1 MRRKIVLPLIILLL
15 LVASLPARADLLFT
29 RQDNNYANTALG
41 IVQGAEAPV
50 SPLISNMG
58 GNAGQGL
65 YPFRNADG
73 NFRIAVTLYTGNGTD
88 VIPIYNPG
96 EQSQWAQPSAWSKP
110 LREATTT
117 LHNTRAIAELGG
129 RLYATA
135 YDIPIVSRIT
145 TADDVYKQDKK
156 YEYFHNDSKYDGH
169 GEALCAYDGNIYAI
183 FTGSNDP
190 WDTASGSYRL
200 NNLIKLDAELNEL
213 ERVEMKGKNLDGF
226 TPGAYSQIDGKL
238 YVATLGGVQKFGDD
252 WNPES
257 CVEMADL
264 STMEVSSLITAEEVN
279 AMDPTF
285 KHMFDA
291 IVLAGD
297 KVYIQAA
304 KWTSGEDYTP
314 GYSIRLYETTLKKLQ
329 NGDIGTLLRDFKGK
343 YGYRLG
349 LVYDEGTKYLWIG
362 VGYSLWRYDGTHWKE
377 FGSNDLG
384 GNISAYTAVNPTGSV
399 TPAEPDTPSDGC
411 GGCNGGIGIAALLAI
426 LSCFIKKRRT

>member
-1 MRRKIVLPLIILLL
+1 
-15 LVASLPARADLLFT
+15 
-29 RQDNNYANTALG
+29 
-41 IVQGAEAPV
+41 
-50 SPLISNMG
+50 
-58 GNAGQGL
+58 
-65 YPFRNADG
+65 
-73 NFRIAVTLYTGNGTD
+73 
-88 VIPIYNPG
+88 
-96 EQSQWAQPSAWSKP
+96 
-110 LREATTT
+110 
-117 LHNTRAIAELGG
+117 
-129 RLYATA
+129 
-135 YDIPIVSRIT
+135 
-145 TADDVYKQDKK
+145 
-156 YEYFHNDSKYDGH
+156 
-169 GEALCAYDGNIYAI
+169 
-183 FTGSNDP
+183 
-190 WDTASGSYRL
+190 
-200 NNLIKLDAELNEL
+200 
-213 ERVEMKGKNLDGF
+213 
-226 TPGAYSQIDGKL
+226 
-238 YVATLGGVQKFGDD
+238 
-252 WNPES
+252 
-257 CVEMADL
+257 MADL

-399 TPAEPDTPSDGC
+399 TPAEPDTPSDGG